1 VQNVNDREE
10 MRGAGVPAGEC
21 AGAGAAAVAMTE
33 AGSVATSEAAGKL
46 GQGIGAM
53 SHFVGE
59 EAATGVATGAV
70 AADAKLEGA
79 SPLSQ
84 SGEHDCPSDSVAA
97 PAPAPRASDA
107 PGFERATPER
117 TLSLTVSYNGEPFN
131 GFAKQPGQCTVQ
143 GELEHAL
150 GLIFRRE
157 VPIVCSGRTD
167 AGVHALGQVVS
178 FDLTA
183 DELEERNLYKVRR
196 SLNALTHEGIT
207 VREVAERDPGF
218 SARFDARWREYH
230 YHLCTDEVPPLFMRN
245 FSWHVGGKLDVDAMQ
260 AGANYLV
267 GHHDFKSFC
276 MAASAVGK
284 PTERNLMEV
293 SFSEESIMGEQV
305 LTVKVVGNAFL
316 HSMVRTIVG
325 TLVAVGKGQRSPEWV
340 GEVLAAR
347 NRTAA
352 GENAPA
358 AGLVF
363 WRVEY

>member
-1 VQNVNDREE
+1 MQNVNDREE
-10 MRGAGVPAGEC
+10 MRGVGGTGMPAGAAGVGVPAGGE
-21 AGAGAAAVAMTE
+21 AADAMTE
-33 AGSVATSEAAGKL
+33 ASSVATSEAAGIL
-46 GQGIGAM
+46 GQ
-53 SHFVGE
+53 E
-59 EAATGVATGAV
+59 
-70 AADAKLEGA
+70 A

-84 SGEHDCPSDSVAA
+84 SGEPDCPAGSA

-207 VREVAERDPGF
+207 VREVVEREPGF

-230 YHLCTDEVPPLFMRN
+230 YHLCIDEVPPLFMRN
-245 FSWHVGGKLDVDAMQ
+245 FSWHVGGKLDVEAMR

-267 GHHDFKSFC
+267 GQHDFKSFC

-293 SFSEESIMGEQV
+293 SFSQEAIMGEQV

>member
-1 VQNVNDREE
+1 MQNVNDREE
-10 MRGAGVPAGEC
+10 MRGADAAADEC
-21 AGAGAAAVAMTE
+21 AGAAGAGVPATVGRGASAMSHFAGGEVARGVAADASMIAMTE
-33 AGSVATSEAAGKL
+33 ASSVATSEAAGKL
-46 GQGIGAM
+46 GQ
-53 SHFVGE
+53 E
-59 EAATGVATGAV
+59 
-70 AADAKLEGA
+70 A

-84 SGEHDCPSDSVAA
+84 SGEPDCPAGSA

-117 TLSLTVSYNGEPFN
+117 TLSLTVSYNGAPFN

-183 DELEERNLYKVRR
+183 AELEERNLYKVRR

-207 VREVAERDPGF
+207 VREVAEREPGF

-230 YHLCTDEVPPLFMRN
+230 YHLCIDEVPPLFMRN
-245 FSWHVGGKLDVDAMQ
+245 FSWHVGGKLDVEAMQ

-267 GHHDFKSFC
+267 GQHDFKSFC

-293 SFSEESIMGEQV
+293 SFSQEAIMGEQV